1 MLITSNS
8 FAKKKK
14 KSSLSVTA
22 TSNSKVVLSKNQQLK
37 ATPSIHQVQYQLTG
51 NVLLSDLLFIYMIFI
66 VIEVIAVS

>member
-1 MLITSNS
+1 M
-8 FAKKKK
+8 
-14 KSSLSVTA
+14 TA

-51 NVLLSDLLFIYMIFI
+51 NILLSDLLFIYMIFI